1 MSILISPSNNT
12 GWGLGTRRLFGGARV
27 RSSEHPVAVRSHFRA
42 NWGSRKG
49 YVRRGRARGR
59 RAPMDAATAAQ
70 VEATIDHVARHGPP
84 AARAVIVAARR
95 NARYGLRQRRR
106 LTPAGLAVMA
116 ALRARRARRRRR

>member
-1 MSILISPSNNT
+1 MSILVSPSNNS

-27 RSSEHPVAVRSHFRA
+27 RSNEHPVAVRSHFRA

-59 RAPMDAATAAQ
+59 RVPMDAATAAQ
-70 VEATIDHVARHGPP
+70 VEATIDHVARNGPP

-106 LTPAGLAVMA
+106 LTPAGIAVMK